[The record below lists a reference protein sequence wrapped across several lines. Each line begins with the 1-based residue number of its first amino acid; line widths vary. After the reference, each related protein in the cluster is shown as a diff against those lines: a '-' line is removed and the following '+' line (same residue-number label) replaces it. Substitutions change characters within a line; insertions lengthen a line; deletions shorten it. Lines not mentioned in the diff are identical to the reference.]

1 MTGPQ
6 AETPLAASRPGPVEG
21 PFGEGGRS
29 GRRGHAY
36 ILAELGIPYSG
47 HYGLAVQSSAC
58 SVCWRDPEA
67 SRLRSRR
74 NVVHRPPPPANARRV
89 DIDRREIEVESNG
102 VYVCVCVCVCVRRAR
117 AHACMRARVRGGM
130 RGDGLSAAREA
141 RRQGVGGIATSQFHN
156 CWLLEMS
163 MRGDWRHNG
172 SKLLQ
177 PGLGL

>member
-1 MTGPQ
+1 MVSHPRRFLFGG
-6 AETPLAASRPGPVEG
+6 SRT
-21 PFGEGGRS
+21 EGGRWRRR
-29 GRRGHAY
+29 GRRQAHLTDEGQLY
-36 ILAELGIPYSG
+36 YFNPITI
-47 HYGLAVQSSAC
+47 QSQA
-58 SVCWRDPEA
+58 
-67 SRLRSRR
+67 
-74 NVVHRPPPPANARRV
+74 PPPSPRLGSPLSRWWMR
-89 DIDRREIEVESNG
+89 DE
-102 VYVCVCVCVCVRRAR
+102 RRAVK
-117 AHACMRARVRGGM
+117 MPVRGGM